1 MYLLVRFTYS
11 TMTKLFSK
19 LAAVFDEE
27 EDARTCK
34 DISDDACKVV
44 SANFWLILFSQFFS
58 KLADALA
65 SAKVVLPWLM
75 TSIGAP
81 VFLSGLLVPIRE
93 SGSLIPQLFIGG
105 YIRSFAL
112 RKTFFVIGGVIQALS
127 VLGMA
132 WVVLNLSAML
142 GGLLIVALLTVF
154 SLARGLCSIASK
166 DVLGKTIAKQER
178 GSLSGYAATAAGLIG
193 MLVGLVL
200 MLDINLQDT
209 LPWLLFS
216 AAIFWLISALLY
228 QAIKEFKG
236 ETEGG
241 ANGFL
246 QALKSLSVLQEDRA
260 FRQFV
265 LTRSLMMSSGLSAPY
280 FIILAQSNQAAN
292 QYTHLGLFIVISGLA
307 SFVSAAVWGKLADH
321 SSRWVILI
329 TASLVTLLCLAGSVI
344 SLLNLSDNTFWVMT
358 LFFLLSVTHQG
369 VRLGRK
375 TYLVNMAAGNQR
387 TTYVAVSNTLI
398 GFLLLIIGL
407 ISAGLAYFSLA
418 AVFGIFALSS
428 AAALYIG
435 WKMAEV

>member
-11 TMTKLFSK
+11 TMTNLFSK
-19 LAAVFDEE
+19 LAAIFDEE

-34 DISDDACKVV
+34 DISEESCKVV
-44 SANFWLILFSQFFS
+44 SGNFWLILFSQFFS

-65 SAKVVLPWLM
+65 SAKIVLPWLM

-127 VLGMA
+127 VLAMT

-142 GGLLIVALLTVF
+142 GGLAIVGLLSVF

-166 DVLGKTIAKQER
+166 DVLGKTIAKQDR

-200 MLDINLQDT
+200 MLDIKLQDI
-209 LPWLLFS
+209 LPWLLLS
-216 AAIFWLISALLY
+216 AAIFWLISALFY

-241 ANGFL
+241 SNGFL
-246 QALKSLSVLQEDRA
+246 QALKSLRLLKDEIT

-280 FIILAQSNQAAN
+280 FIILAQSHQPAD
-292 QYTHLGLFIVISGLA
+292 QYSNLGLFIVISGLA

-329 TASLVTLLCLAGSVI
+329 TAILVTLLCLAGSII
-344 SLLNLSDNTFWVMT
+344 SMLNLSDNTPWVMA
-358 LFFLLSVTHQG
+358 LFFVLAVTHQG

-375 TYLVNMAAGNQR
+375 TYLVNMAQGNQR

-398 GFLLLIIGL
+398 GFLLLVIGL
-407 ISAGLAYFSLA
+407 VSAGLAYFSLA
-418 AVFGIFALSS
+418 AVFAVFALSS
-428 AAALYIG
+428 ASALYIG
-435 WKMAEV
+435 WNMAEV

>member
-1 MYLLVRFTYS
+1 MRFTYS
-11 TMTKLFSK
+11 KMTNLFSK
-19 LAAVFDEE
+19 LAAIFDEE

-34 DISDDACKVV
+34 DISEESCKVV
-44 SANFWLILFSQFFS
+44 SGNFWLILFSQFFS

-65 SAKVVLPWLM
+65 SAKIVLPWLM

-127 VLGMA
+127 VLAMT

-142 GGLLIVALLTVF
+142 GGLAIVGLLSVF

-166 DVLGKTIAKQER
+166 DVLGKTIAKQDR

-193 MLVGLVL
+193 MVVGLVL
-200 MLDINLQDT
+200 MLDIKLQDI
-209 LPWLLFS
+209 LPWLLLS
-216 AAIFWLISALLY
+216 AAIFWLISALFY

-241 ANGFL
+241 SNGFL
-246 QALKSLSVLQEDRA
+246 QALKSLRLLKDEIT

-280 FIILAQSNQAAN
+280 FIILAQSHQPAD
-292 QYTHLGLFIVISGLA
+292 QYSNLGLFIVISGLA

-329 TASLVTLLCLAGSVI
+329 TAILVTLLCLAGSVI
-344 SLLNLSDNTFWVMT
+344 SMLNLSDNTPWVMA
-358 LFFLLSVTHQG
+358 LFFVLAVTHQG

-375 TYLVNMAAGNQR
+375 TYLVNMAQGNQR

-398 GFLLLIIGL
+398 GFLLLVIGL
-407 ISAGLAYFSLA
+407 ASAGLAYFSLA
-418 AVFGIFALSS
+418 AVFAVFALSS
-428 AAALYIG
+428 ASALYIG
-435 WKMAEV
+435 WNMAEV

>member
-1 MYLLVRFTYS
+1 MRFTYS
-11 TMTKLFSK
+11 KMTNLFSK
-19 LAAVFDEE
+19 LAAIFDEE

-34 DISDDACKVV
+34 DISEESCKVV
-44 SANFWLILFSQFFS
+44 SGNFWLILFSQFFS

-65 SAKVVLPWLM
+65 SAKIVLPWLM
-75 TSIGAP
+75 TSIGSP

-127 VLGMA
+127 VLAMT

-142 GGLLIVALLTVF
+142 GGLAIVGLLSVF

-166 DVLGKTIAKQER
+166 DVLGKTIAKQDR

-200 MLDINLQDT
+200 MLDIKLQDI
-209 LPWLLFS
+209 LPWLLVS
-216 AAIFWLISALLY
+216 AAIFWLISALFY

-246 QALKSLSVLQEDRA
+246 QALKSLRLLKDDIT

-280 FIILAQSNQAAN
+280 FIILAQSHQPAN
-292 QYTHLGLFIVISGLA
+292 QYSNLGLFIVISGLA

-329 TASLVTLLCLAGSVI
+329 TAILVTLLCLAGSAI
-344 SLLNLSDNTFWVMT
+344 SMLNLSDNTPWVMA
-358 LFFLLSVTHQG
+358 LFFVLSVTHQG

-375 TYLVNMAAGNQR
+375 TYLVNMAEGNQR

-398 GFLLLIIGL
+398 GFLLLVIGFV
-407 ISAGLAYFSLA
+407 SAGLAYFSLA
-418 AVFGIFALSS
+418 AVFAVFALSS
-428 AAALYIG
+428 ASALYIG
-435 WKMAEV
+435 WNMAEV

>member
-1 MYLLVRFTYS
+1 MRFTYS
-11 TMTKLFSK
+11 KMTNLFSK
-19 LAAVFDEE
+19 LAAIFDEE

-34 DISDDACKVV
+34 DISEESCKVV
-44 SANFWLILFSQFFS
+44 SGNFWLILFSQFFS

-65 SAKVVLPWLM
+65 SAKIVLPWLM

-127 VLGMA
+127 VLAMT

-142 GGLLIVALLTVF
+142 GGLAIVGLLSVF

-166 DVLGKTIAKQER
+166 DVIGKTIAKQDR

-193 MLVGLVL
+193 MVVGLVL
-200 MLDINLQDT
+200 MLDIKLQDI
-209 LPWLLFS
+209 LPWLLLS
-216 AAIFWLISALLY
+216 AAIFWLISALFY

-246 QALKSLSVLQEDRA
+246 QALKSLRLLKDDIT

-280 FIILAQSNQAAN
+280 FIILAQSHQPAD
-292 QYTHLGLFIVISGLA
+292 QYSNLGLFIVISGLA

-329 TASLVTLLCLAGSVI
+329 TAILVTLLCLAGSVI
-344 SLLNLSDNTFWVMT
+344 SMVNLSDNTPWVMA
-358 LFFLLSVTHQG
+358 LFFVLAVTHQG

-375 TYLVNMAAGNQR
+375 TYLVNMAQGNQR

-398 GFLLLIIGL
+398 GFLLLVIGL
-407 ISAGLAYFSLA
+407 ASAGLAYFSLA
-418 AVFGIFALSS
+418 AVFAVFALSS
-428 AAALYIG
+428 ASALYIG
-435 WKMAEV
+435 WNMAEV

>member
-1 MYLLVRFTYS
+1 MRFTHS

-19 LAAVFDEE
+19 LAAIFDEE

-34 DISDDACKVV
+34 DISEESCKVV
-44 SANFWLILFSQFFS
+44 SGNFWLILFSQFFS

-65 SAKVVLPWLM
+65 SAKIVLPWLM

-105 YIRSFAL
+105 YIRAFAL

-127 VLGMA
+127 VLAMT
-132 WVVLNLSAML
+132 WVVLNLSAIL
-142 GGLLIVALLTVF
+142 GGLAIIGLLSVF

-166 DVLGKTIAKQER
+166 DVLGKTIAKQDR

-200 MLDINLQDT
+200 MLDIELQDT
-209 LPWLLFS
+209 LPWLLLS
-216 AAIFWLISALLY
+216 AAIFWLISALFY

-241 ANGFL
+241 SNGFL
-246 QALKSLSVLQEDRA
+246 QALKSLRLLKDDVA

-280 FIILAQSNQAAN
+280 FIILAQSNQPAN
-292 QYTHLGLFIVISGLA
+292 QYTNLGLFIVISGLA

-329 TASLVTLLCLAGSVI
+329 TAILVTLLCLAGSVI
-344 SLLNLSDNTFWVMT
+344 SMLNLSDNTPWVMA
-358 LFFLLSVTHQG
+358 LFFVLAVTHQG

-375 TYLVNMAAGNQR
+375 TYLVNMAQGNQR

-398 GFLLLIIGL
+398 GFLLLVIGL
-407 ISAGLAYFSLA
+407 VSAGLAYFSLA
-418 AVFGIFALSS
+418 AVFAVFALSS
-428 AAALYIG
+428 ASALYIG
-435 WKMAEV
+435 WNMAEV

>member
-1 MYLLVRFTYS
+1 MRFTYS
-11 TMTKLFSK
+11 KMTNLFSK
-19 LAAVFDEE
+19 LAAIFDEE

-34 DISDDACKVV
+34 DISEESCKVV
-44 SANFWLILFSQFFS
+44 SGNFWLILFSQFFS

-65 SAKVVLPWLM
+65 SAKIVLPWLM

-127 VLGMA
+127 VLAMT

-142 GGLLIVALLTVF
+142 GGLAIVGLLSVF

-166 DVLGKTIAKQER
+166 DVLGKTIAKQDR

-193 MLVGLVL
+193 MVVGLVL
-200 MLDINLQDT
+200 MLDIKLQDI
-209 LPWLLFS
+209 LPWLLLS
-216 AAIFWLISALLY
+216 AAIFWLISALFY

-246 QALKSLSVLQEDRA
+246 QALKSLRLLKDDIT

-280 FIILAQSNQAAN
+280 FIILAQSHQPAD
-292 QYTHLGLFIVISGLA
+292 QYSNLGLFIVISGLA

-329 TASLVTLLCLAGSVI
+329 TAILVTLLCLAGSVI
-344 SLLNLSDNTFWVMT
+344 SMLNLSDNTPWVMA
-358 LFFLLSVTHQG
+358 LFFVLAVTHQG

-375 TYLVNMAAGNQR
+375 TYLVNMAQGNQR

-398 GFLLLIIGL
+398 GFLLLVIGL
-407 ISAGLAYFSLA
+407 ASAGLAYFSLA
-418 AVFGIFALSS
+418 AVFAVFALSS
-428 AAALYIG
+428 ASALYIG
-435 WKMAEV
+435 WNMAEV